1 MSLVNTAASLRSPSP
16 RESSALQRA
25 VSLLMSHQAQGGY
38 WWYTLEAN
46 EAIGAGVVQLMHFI
60 GDVDKDTE
68 EGLVRRMLSQQRE
81 DGSWSLFKDGPSDLS
96 TTIECYFAM
105 RLAGRPIDHP
115 ALVKARSF
123 IVANGGLTKVRVF
136 SRIHLALFGLI
147 PWSACPTMPAWL
159 MLLPPSLGVSIY
171 EFSTWAR
178 ASIVPLLL
186 IGAAKPVRPLPFSL
200 DELYSETREMRLVE
214 GSRVF
219 RFPKAEKAFSLEN
232 FFLQCDRLLKFSEK
246 LPFHPGKQR
255 ALRKAEQWTRDHIAR
270 TEDIY
275 PAMAYGI
282 LALSALGYPN
292 SDPTIQKA
300 LNGLKKFRY
309 RYRGGRREE
318 PALPGL
324 ATSEGGEAPSEY
336 VHQQCCI
343 SPNWDTPWA
352 AVALLD
358 AGVPGDH
365 PSILKAARYMISKEV
380 KDFRGDWAAK
390 NPEGPAGGCW
400 SFEFENDYFPDVDDT
415 IEALHL
421 LKRCGLP
428 KEEKEGPIARGLAW
442 LLSMQ
447 CDNGGWAAFDKN
459 NVSNWVNEIPFSD
472 HGACL
477 DPPTPD
483 ITGRMI
489 ELLAGLGYTASDI
502 PVQKALSFLQK
513 TQEPSGAWRG
523 RWGVN
528 FIYGTWCVLQ
538 GLAAIGRDLHAPD
551 IRKAVRW
558 IESVQNKDGGW
569 GESCLSDARNAYVP
583 LARSTASQTAWAV
596 MALLAAGE
604 RDSISVHRAI
614 QWLTSRQTAEGG
626 WDEAEFTGTGF
637 PGHFYIRY
645 HGYRYYFPTLALGKY
660 LRGSSPA
667 SL

>member
-1 MSLVNTAASLRSPSP
+1 MTVAMAAPH
-16 RESSALQRA
+16 RA
-25 VSLLMSHQAQGGY
+25 VPTPLRDTSSLERAVALLLSQQTEDGY

-46 EAIGAGVVQLMHFI
+46 ETIGAGVIQLQHFI
-60 GDVDKDTE
+60 GDVDRDVE
-68 EGLVRRMLSQQRE
+68 EALARRILSQQRE
-81 DGSWSLFKDGPSDLS
+81 DGSWAVFKNGPGDLS
-96 TTIECYFAM
+96 TTIECYFSL
-105 RLAGRPIDHP
+105 RLSGRPVDHP

-123 IVANGGLTKVRVF
+123 IIANGGLTKMRVF
-136 SRIHLALFGLI
+136 SRIHLALFGLV
-147 PWSACPTMPAWL
+147 PWSACPSMPIWL
-159 MLLPPSLGVSIY
+159 MLLPPRSGASIY
-171 EFSTWAR
+171 EFSSWAR

-186 IGAAKPVRPLPFSL
+186 IDAVKPIRPLPFSL
-200 DELYSETREMRLVE
+200 DELFSEPRELRLVE
-214 GSRVF
+214 GHRVF
-219 RFPKAEKAFSLEN
+219 RFPKPKRTLSLEN
-232 FFLQCDRLLKFSEK
+232 VFLKCDKLLKLAER
-246 LPFHPGKQR
+246 LPFHPGKRR
-255 ALRKAEQWTRDHIAR
+255 AMRKAEAWTREHIAH

-282 LALSALGYPN
+282 LALSALGHPN
-292 SDPTIQKA
+292 SDSTIQKA
-300 LNGLKKFRY
+300 LEGLKRFRQ
-309 RYRGGRREE
+309 REE
-318 PALPGL
+318 NGAI
-324 ATSEGGEAPSEY
+324 
-336 VHQQCCI
+336 HQQCCI

-380 KDFRGDWAAK
+380 KDFRGDWAVK
-390 NPEGPAGGCW
+390 NPRGPAGGCW

-421 LKRCGLP
+421 LKRSGLP
-428 KEEKEGPIARGLAW
+428 PEEKDGPVSRGLAW

-459 NVSNWVNEIPFSD
+459 NVSPWVNRIPFSD

-489 ELLAGLGYTASDI
+489 EILADCGFKSSDQ
-502 PVQKALSFLQK
+502 PVRRALTFLEQ
-513 TQEPSGAWRG
+513 TQEPNGAWRG

-528 FIYGTWCVLQ
+528 FVYGTWCVLQ
-538 GLAAIGRDLHAPD
+538 GLAAAGINPQSPHF
-551 IRKAVRW
+551 RKAVRW
-558 IESVQNKDGGW
+558 LESIQNKDGGW
-569 GESCLSDARNAYVP
+569 GESCLSDARDAYVP
-583 LARSTASQTAWAV
+583 LGRSTASQTAWAV

-604 RDSISVHRAI
+604 RDSIPVHRGV
-614 QWLTSRQTAEGG
+614 QWLTTRQTSEGG

-660 LRGSSPA
+660 FNGRRLS
-667 SL
+667 